1 VLPRAA
7 GLGDELLE
15 AGVEAGVAVAKQH
28 DVLIWPLPG
37 HRFQETTKHGRPR
50 VYHFVSF
57 DDLHLLL

>member
-28 DVLIWPLPG
+28 DVLILASARTSLSRNYKAWS
-37 HRFQETTKHGRPR
+37 T
-50 VYHFVSF
+50 
-57 DDLHLLL
+57 